1 MPSSGKDK
9 DLKELHSRV
18 KEDRVGP
25 FGRADAMVENFAVG
39 WLYQQAMEEL
49 LRQEKEI
56 RIQLETMDDEEREM
70 LLPILEEELE
80 EIERKWRMAVDI
92 FSIEA

>member
-1 MPSSGKDK
+1 MPSSSKNKTLKDMHK
-9 DLKELHSRV
+9 QV
-18 KEDRVGP
+18 KEERVGP
-25 FGRADAMVENFAVG
+25 FGRAEGMIENFAVG
-39 WLYQQAMEEL
+39 WIYQQAMEEL
-49 LRQEKEI
+49 IRQEKEI

-92 FSIEA
+92 FAVEA

>member
-1 MPSSGKDK
+1 MPCERS
-9 DLKELHSRV
+9 
-18 KEDRVGP
+18 
-25 FGRADAMVENFAVG
+25 
-39 WLYQQAMEEL
+39 EEL